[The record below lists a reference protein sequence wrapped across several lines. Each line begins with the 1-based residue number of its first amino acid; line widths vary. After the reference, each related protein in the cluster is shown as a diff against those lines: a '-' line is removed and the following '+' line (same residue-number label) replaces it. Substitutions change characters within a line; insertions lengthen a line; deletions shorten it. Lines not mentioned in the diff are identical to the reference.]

1 MQVPEYKTL
10 FIGPSGIGKSTF
22 LLKLVNNKNNI
33 PNLENTPITIG
44 VDVSPITFHQ
54 NNRKIRLNIWDCAGH
69 QRYKGL
75 GKDYYRN
82 ADICVIFKNDN
93 TNITDT
99 CRDIREICGDIP
111 ILLFENFNKYSNYNE
126 YHERFKN
133 FIFQRF

>member
-22 LLKLVNNKNNI
+22 LLKLFNNKNDI
-33 PNLENTPITIG
+33 PNLENTPITLG
-44 VDVSPITFHQ
+44 VDVSPVTLHK
-54 NNRKIRLNIWDCAGH
+54 NNRKIRLNIWDCAGD

-75 GKDYYRN
+75 RKDYYRN
-82 ADICVIFKNDN
+82 AEICVILKNDN

-99 CRDIREICGDIP
+99 CRDIREICGDVP
-111 ILLFENFNKYSNYNE
+111 TLLFENFNKYSDFNE
-126 YHERFKN
+126 YRERLKN